1 MTRSFPIHQFTT
13 RRRIEFAD
21 TDMAGIA
28 HFARFF
34 VFMETAE
41 HELLRALGTEV
52 HAEVDGMRIGWPR
65 KATECEFLAPVR
77 FAEEV
82 RIRTRVVRKGRTSL
96 TFEHL
101 FEKDGEVVARG
112 RMTSVCCQLDAPGG
126 LRAVPIPALIADRLE
141 EAPGVDRRR
150 GDRPSRIG
158 TG

>member
-1 MTRSFPIHQFTT
+1 MSSERPIHEFTT

-41 HELLRALGTEV
+41 HELLRHLGMEV
-52 HAEVDGMRIGWPR
+52 HAEVDGIKIGWPR
-65 KATECEFLAPVR
+65 KATRCEYLRPVR
-77 FAEEV
+77 FADELV
-82 RIRTRVVRKGRTSL
+82 IRVRVVRKGETSL
-96 TFEHL
+96 TFEHV

-126 LRAVPIPALIADRLE
+126 LRAVPIPAQIADRLT
-141 EAPGVDRRR
+141 EAPRDSAPNPG
-150 GDRPSRIG
+150 
-158 TG
+158 